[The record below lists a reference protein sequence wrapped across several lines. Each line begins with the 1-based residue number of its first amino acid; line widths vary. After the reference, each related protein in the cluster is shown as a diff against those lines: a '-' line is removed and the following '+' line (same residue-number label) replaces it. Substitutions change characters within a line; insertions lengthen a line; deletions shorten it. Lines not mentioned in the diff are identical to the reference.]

1 MKIIKKMKNKI
12 SDIIKLKNQASPFS
26 TLTAYDFPTA
36 KIINSLDI
44 PLVLIG
50 DSASMVVYG
59 YNDTTKIS
67 MDELLLVTKAVSR
80 GIDKAILVGDM
91 PFMSYQPSIEQAVN
105 NAGRFIKEGKVDAV
119 KLEGGIEYVNQIKEI
134 IKAGI
139 PVMGHIGL
147 TPQSVLQESGY
158 KIKGKTSNE
167 ALKIYQDALILEA
180 AGVFAIVL
188 EGVPEELAQIITE
201 KLNIPT
207 IGIGAGKYC
216 DGQIQV
222 LHDLVGFF
230 GLKIPK
236 HAKAYANIEKNIKD
250 GIKQYQLDVNN
261 KKFPKNQNITEM
273 KPTELLELKKKIEN
287 L

>member
-1 MKIIKKMKNKI
+1 MKNKI
-12 SDIIKLKNQASPFS
+12 SDIIKLKSQTSPFS

-36 KIINSLDI
+36 KIINSLNV

-59 YNDTTKIS
+59 YNNTTKIS
-67 MDELLLVTKAVSR
+67 MDELLLVTKAVSK
-80 GIDKAILVGDM
+80 GIDKAVLVGDM
-91 PFMSYQPSIEQAVN
+91 PFMSYQPSIEQAVS

-119 KLEGGIEYVNQIKEI
+119 KLEGGVEYINQIKEI

-167 ALKIYQDALILEA
+167 AFKIYQDALILEA
-180 AGVFAIVL
+180 VGVFSIVL
-188 EGVPEELAQIITE
+188 EGVPEELAKIITE

-261 KKFPKNQNITEM
+261 KKFPKKQNITQM
-273 KPTELLELKKKIEN
+273 NPVELLELKKQIEN

>member
-1 MKIIKKMKNKI
+1 MKNKI
-12 SDIIKLKNQASPFS
+12 SDIIKLKSQTSPFS

-36 KIINSLDI
+36 KIINSLNV

-59 YNDTTKIS
+59 YNNTTKIS
-67 MDELLLVTKAVSR
+67 MDELLLVTKAVSK
-80 GIDKAILVGDM
+80 GIDKAVLVGDM
-91 PFMSYQPSIEQAVN
+91 PFMSYQPSIEQAVS

-119 KLEGGIEYVNQIKEI
+119 KLEGGVEYINQIKEI

-180 AGVFAIVL
+180 VGVFSIVL
-188 EGVPEELAQIITE
+188 EGVPEELAKIITE

-261 KKFPKNQNITEM
+261 KKFPKKQNITQM
-273 KPTELLELKKKIEN
+273 NPAELLELKKQIEN

>member
-1 MKIIKKMKNKI
+1 MKIMKIMKNKI

-36 KIINSLDI
+36 KIINSLDV

-59 YNDTTKIS
+59 YNNTTKIS

-105 NAGRFIKEGKVDAV
+105 NAGRFIKEGKVEAV
-119 KLEGGIEYVNQIKEI
+119 KLEGGVEYVDQIKEI

-261 KKFPKNQNITEM
+261 KKFPKNQNITQM
-273 KPTELLELKKKIEN
+273 NPTELLELKKKIEN

>member
-261 KKFPKNQNITEM
+261 KKFPKNQNITDM